1 MKNRPHAIIC
11 TGPGAK
17 QSFADECNI
26 NKIMA
31 KFQRTGVLVHYAKH
45 APQYQDVP
53 AIDYLEALNVVA
65 DASSM
70 FEELPS
76 TIRAKFEN
84 DPARFLEFVQNP
96 KNLEECRKL
105 GLANPSPVSD
115 TKPDTPPKKRASAPS
130 EPPEGSITK
139 DD

>member
-1 MKNRPHAIIC
+1 MKNRPHSITF

-17 QSFADECNI
+17 QSFKDECNI

-31 KFQRTGVLVHYAKH
+31 KFQRTGVLNHYAKH
-45 APQYQDVP
+45 APQYMDVP
-53 AIDYLEALNVVA
+53 AIEYLDALTTIA
-65 DASSM
+65 DANSM

-84 DPARFLEFVQNP
+84 DPSKFLAFVQDP
-96 KNLEECRKL
+96 KNLEECREL
-105 GLANPSPVSD
+105 GLANPSSLSD
-115 TKPDTPPKKRASAPS
+115 TQPDTPPKKRASAPP